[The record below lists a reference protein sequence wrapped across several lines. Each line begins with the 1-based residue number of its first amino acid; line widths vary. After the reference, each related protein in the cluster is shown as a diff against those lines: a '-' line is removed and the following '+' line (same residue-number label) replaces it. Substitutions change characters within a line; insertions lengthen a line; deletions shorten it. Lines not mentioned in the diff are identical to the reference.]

1 LERANVLFLGFRR
14 VSFGQFLA
22 DCLLF
27 VFLTPA
33 SGAQKLRKKRQ
44 KTAKFSIMKKV

>member
-1 LERANVLFLGFRR
+1 LEWANVLFLGFRR

-33 SGAQKLRKKRQ
+33 ASTQKLFKKQQ
-44 KTAKFSIMKKV
+44 KTAKFSTMKKV